1 MKTIN
6 NYVVDAVE
14 NYPDKAFLY
23 QSDDKFTYKE
33 FDEITD
39 KMAASFLQI
48 GLKRGDH
55 IGLLANNQMEWI
67 ITFFAATK
75 LGVGVVA
82 LSPRYR
88 DSELEYML
96 NHSEVRAIIAIDQIG
111 DFNFAQ
117 YFQENQNNYPM
128 IEHYIFIGKGFTES
142 LSFQEM
148 TKSSIR
154 DKKELEQA
162 KKQVSGNDLSVMIYT
177 SGTTGKPKGVMITHL
192 SIIASAK
199 AQMEHF
205 KVTENDVAVG
215 GLPFNHVGGV
225 TCTLMVALLSKSS
238 VTLVPVFKPEHVLN
252 VIETYKATILGAV
265 PTMYMMLFAA
275 ENLNTYNLRS
285 LRLAVAGG
293 SNVEPELVQKI
304 SRNLPNARLVNLYGL
319 SESSGACI
327 LSKLTDEIEKVEKTI
342 GVSIGDF
349 KVKVVNKNNEEVKE
363 NEVGELL
370 VNGECVAKGYY
381 KENEKTKE
389 TFLSNGWLH
398 TGDAASIDEDGYI
411 TYRGRMNEVFIQ
423 GGFNIFPV
431 EVENVLTS
439 HPKVNHAAGIGV
451 PDEFMGEVGKY
462 YIIANDKQLTE
473 SELLTYCEEHIA
485 DYKVPRQ
492 IVFVDELPMTPAGK
506 IQKAKLKSEYLKM
519 N

>member
-6 NYVVDAVE
+6 EYLTASVKTHPEKV
-14 NYPDKAFLY
+14 FLY
-23 QSDDKFTYKE
+23 QGKEQLTYKA
-33 FDEITD
+33 FDEVTD
-39 KMAASFLQI
+39 KMAAAFLQE
-48 GLKRGDH
+48 GLQKGDH
-55 IGLLANNQMEWI
+55 IGLLANNQMEWV
-67 ITFFAATK
+67 ITFFAAAK
-75 LGVGVVA
+75 LGIGVIA

-96 NHSEVRAIIAIDQIG
+96 NHSEASAIVTLDQIG
-111 DFNFAQ
+111 DFSFTQ
-117 YFQENQNNYPM
+117 YFQDHQDNYPT
-128 IEHYIFIGKGFTES
+128 IEKYIFIGNGFPGS
-142 LSFQEM
+142 LSFLEM
-148 TKSSIR
+148 NKNPLMNKR
-154 DKKELEQA
+154 RLEQA
-162 KKQVSGNDLSVMIYT
+162 KKEVSSEDLAVMIYT
-177 SGTTGKPKGVMITHL
+177 SGTTGKPKGVMITHH

-205 KVTENDVAVG
+205 QVTEKDVAVG

-238 VTLVPVFKPEHVLN
+238 ITLVPVFKPEHVLN

-265 PTMYMMLFAA
+265 PTMYIMLFAA
-275 ENLNTYNLRS
+275 ENLDTYNLRS

-327 LSKLTDEIEKVEKTI
+327 LSKLTDETEKVEKTI
-342 GVSIGDF
+342 GVSIGEF
-349 KVKVVNKNNEEVKE
+349 KVKVVNEHNEEVKE

-370 VNGECVAKGYY
+370 VNGDCVAKGYY
-381 KENEKTKE
+381 RENEKTKA
-389 TFLSNGWLH
+389 TFLSDGWLH
-398 TGDAASIDEDGYI
+398 TGDAVSLDKDGYI

-439 HPKVNHAAGIGV
+439 HSKVNHAAGIGV
-451 PDEFMGEVGKY
+451 PDEFMGEVGRY

-506 IQKAKLKSEYLKM
+506 IQKSKLKSEYLKM